1 MKHYN
6 INRYLG
12 RFTSKTS
19 YFLYE
24 LFDGLL
30 VVAPNITK
38 LRVT

>member
-12 RFTSKTS
+12 QFASKNL

-24 LFDGLL
+24 IFDGLL